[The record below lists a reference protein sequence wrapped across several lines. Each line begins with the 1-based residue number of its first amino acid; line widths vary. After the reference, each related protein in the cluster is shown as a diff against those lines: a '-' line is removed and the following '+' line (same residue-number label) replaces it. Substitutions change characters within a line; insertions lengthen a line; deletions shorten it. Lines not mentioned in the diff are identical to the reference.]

1 MQAVARFFLFQ
12 TRWRGRTLQKP
23 FLSFPVMSIPL
34 RRCLTA
40 FALAT
45 LGCAPA
51 GDSFVVANATI
62 VDGTGTPGRTGSV
75 RVRGD
80 RITDV
85 GTVTPSRGERVID
98 ATGLVLAPGFIDTH
112 SHATGDLRD
121 DTTALGA
128 VSQGITTIIGGQDGG
143 SRLPLA
149 EWFAR
154 LDSSSAPINV
164 ASYVG
169 HGSVREQVM
178 GDDFRRAATTAEI
191 DSMRALVR
199 QGMVAGALGL
209 SSGLEYDPGIYSTTE
224 EVIALAKEA
233 GTAGGRYISHIRSED
248 RYFWS
253 AVDEIIR
260 IGREAQVPV
269 QISHAKLA
277 MKSLWGQA
285 DSLITVLDAARAS
298 GVDITA
304 DIYPYLYWQSTL
316 TVLFPKRDFTSRASA
331 EFALT
336 ETSTPGGLLLAAY
349 APEPRWRGK
358 TVADVAKERGVDS
371 ITALIDLIQGALE
384 MEKRLTPDSLAKVDV
399 ETVIGTSMIEADVE
413 RIMKWPHTNFCT
425 DGALTGNHPRGFGS
439 YPRILGEYVRSR
451 EVLTLEE
458 AIRKATSLAAEHMG
472 LAERGTVAAGMYA
485 DLVLFDPQTIADH
498 ATPERPREVSSGVR
512 RVWVNGVEVFADSV
526 ANGAKAGRV
535 LRRAGTR

>member
-1 MQAVARFFLFQ
+1 M
-12 TRWRGRTLQKP
+12 P
-23 FLSFPVMSIPL
+23 FRL
-34 RRCLTA
+34 RLTA
-40 FALAT
+40 LAVVVIA
-45 LGCAPA
+45 CAPA
-51 GDSFVVANATI
+51 GDSSSFVITNAAI
-62 VDGTGTPGRTGSV
+62 VDGTGSPRRAGAV

-85 GTVTPSRGERVID
+85 GEVTPARGERVID
-98 ATGLVLAPGFIDTH
+98 ARGMVLAPGFIDTH

-128 VSQGITTIIGGQDGG
+128 VSQGITTIVGGQDGG
-143 SRLPLA
+143 SRLPLG
-149 EWFAR
+149 EWFAQ
-154 LDSSSAPINV
+154 LEAAPVPVNV

-169 HGSVREQVM
+169 HGSIRDQVM
-178 GDDFRRAATTAEI
+178 GDDFRRAATAAEI

-199 QGMVAGALGL
+199 AGMAAGALGL

-224 EVIALAKEA
+224 EVVALAKEA
-233 GTAGGRYISHIRSED
+233 ASAGGRYISHIRSED
-248 RYFWS
+248 RYFWA

-260 IGREAQVPV
+260 IGREAKLPV

-277 MKSLWGQA
+277 MRSLWGRA

-304 DIYPYLYWQSTL
+304 DVYPYLYWQSTL
-316 TVLFPKRDFTSRASA
+316 TVLFPKRDFTNRASA

-358 TVADVAKERGVDS
+358 TVAEVAKERGVDS
-371 ITALIDLIQGALE
+371 ITALIDLIQGALD
-384 MEKRLTPDSLAKVDV
+384 MEKRLPPDSLEKIDV

-413 RIMKWPHTNFCT
+413 RIMRWPHTNFCT

-439 YPRILGEYVRSR
+439 YPRILGEYVRTR
-451 EVLTLEE
+451 GVLTLEE
-458 AIRKATSLAAEHMG
+458 AVHKATSLAAAHMG
-472 LAERGTVAAGMYA
+472 FTERGTIAPGKSA
-485 DLVLFDPQTIADH
+485 DLVLLDPETITDH
-498 ATPERPREVSSGVR
+498 ATPERPREVSSGVA
-512 RVWVNGVEVFADSV
+512 RVWVNGVEVYADGI
-526 ANGAKAGRV
+526 ATGARAGRV
-535 LRRAGTR
+535 LRRASGQ